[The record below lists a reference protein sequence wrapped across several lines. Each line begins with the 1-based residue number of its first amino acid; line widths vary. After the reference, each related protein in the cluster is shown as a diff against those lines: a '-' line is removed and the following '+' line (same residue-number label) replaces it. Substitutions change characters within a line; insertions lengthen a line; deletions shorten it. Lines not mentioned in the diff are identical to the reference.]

1 MRARTLSIALACW
14 LVAAWAPAQT
24 VQQLQQRLGAGKAAP
39 ATPTAPVARGA
50 DTQLVEKPWE
60 QITDQQLFDHGKTAL
75 GQNPSKWHHAETE
88 HFVIHFH
95 KRIDAQKVVRQA
107 EFYYDQVKKDLMV
120 EKDRFDR
127 KSHIFL
133 FEKEEE
139 WHQFVADAKFME
151 WAAGVSSR
159 SELYFLSRKGSGDF
173 AAGTLAHEM
182 THCIFYRFVPRRI
195 PMWLNEGF
203 AEFESGNAY
212 AKFKGIGGGNRGSGR
227 GGAAG
232 YPLQKLLAAKEYPKD
247 RNDVHEFY
255 RTSERLVRFLIT
267 KLDRN
272 RFVPLVMKI
281 ADGASLESAVLEI
294 HADKFKSFDEFVK
307 RYEKS

>member
-1 MRARTLSIALACW
+1 MALACW

-24 VQQLQQRLGAGKAAP
+24 IEQLQQRLSMGKAAP
-39 ATPTAPVARGA
+39 NAPVARGA
-50 DTQLVEKPWE
+50 DVQLVEKPWE
-60 QITDQQLFDHGKTAL
+60 QITDQQLFDPGKIAL
-75 GQNPSKWHHAETE
+75 GQNPSKWHHAETA

-95 KRIDAQKVVRQA
+95 KRIDAQKVARQA
-107 EFYYDQVKKDLMV
+107 EFYYEQVKKDLQV

-294 HADKFKSFDEFVK
+294 HADKFKTFDEFVK

>member
-1 MRARTLSIALACW
+1 MPARIISISLVCW
-14 LVAAWAPAQT
+14 LVAAWASAQT
-24 VQQLQQRLGAGKAAP
+24 LQQLQQRLNMGKAAP
-39 ATPTAPVARGA
+39 ATPNALAGRGA
-50 DTQLVEKPWE
+50 DVQLVEKPWE
-60 QITDQQLFDHGKTAL
+60 QITDQQLFEHGKTAL

-95 KRIDAQKVVRQA
+95 RRTDAQKVARQA
-107 EFYYDQVKKDLMV
+107 EFYYEQVKKDLQA

-133 FEKEEE
+133 FEKESEWQQFIADARLEE
-139 WHQFVADAKFME
+139 WF
-151 WAAGVSSR
+151 AGVSIR
-159 SELYFLSRKGSGDF
+159 SELFFHTRQHSGDF
-173 AAGTLAHEM
+173 ASNLLAHEM
-182 THCIFYRFVPRRI
+182 THCIFYRFVPKRI

-203 AEFESGNAY
+203 AEFESGAAY
-212 AKFKGIGGGNRGSGR
+212 ARFKGIGGGNRGSGR
-227 GGAAG
+227 SGQAD
-232 YPLQKLLAAKEYPKD
+232 YPLQKLLTAREYPKD
-247 RNDVHEFY
+247 RDDVREFY
-255 RTSERLVRFLIT
+255 RTSERLVRFLMT

-294 HADKFKSFDEFVK
+294 HADKFKTFDEFVK

>member
-1 MRARTLSIALACW
+1 MRARLLTVALLCW
-14 LVAAWAPAQT
+14 LATGGASAQT
-24 VQQLQQRLGAGKAAP
+24 LQQLQQRLGAGKAAP
-39 ATPTAPVARGA
+39 ALPIAPAGRGA
-50 DTQLVEKPWE
+50 DTPLVEKPWE
-60 QITDQQLFDHGKTAL
+60 QITDKQLFEHGKTAL
-75 GQNPSKWHHAETE
+75 GQNPAKWHHGETE

-95 KRIDAQKVVRQA
+95 KRIDAQKVARQA
-107 EFYYDQVKKDLMV
+107 EFYYDQVKKDLQV

-133 FEKEEE
+133 FERDEE
-139 WHQFVADAKFME
+139 WRQFVAEAKLME
-151 WAAGVSSR
+151 WSAGVAYR
-159 SELYFLSRKGSGDF
+159 SELYFLSRQGSGDF

-182 THCIFYRFVPRRI
+182 THCIFYRFVPKRI

-227 GGAAG
+227 RGAADF
-232 YPLQKLLAAKEYPKD
+232 PLEKLLATKEYPKD
-247 RNDVHEFY
+247 RQEVHEFY
-255 RTSERLVRFLIT
+255 RTSERLVRFLMT

>member
-1 MRARTLSIALACW
+1 M
-14 LVAAWAPAQT
+14 
-24 VQQLQQRLGAGKAAP
+24 GKAAP
-39 ATPTAPVARGA
+39 NAPAGRGA
-50 DTQLVEKPWE
+50 DVQLVEKPWE
-60 QITDQQLFDHGKTAL
+60 QITDQQLFEHGKTAL

-95 KRIDAQKVVRQA
+95 KRIDAQKVARQA
-107 EFYYDQVKKDLMV
+107 EFYYDQVKKDLLA

-133 FEKEEE
+133 FEKDAE

-151 WAAGVSSR
+151 WSAGVSYR
-159 SELYFLSRKGSGDF
+159 SELYFLSRQGSGDF

-232 YPLQKLLAAKEYPKD
+232 YPLQKLLTATEYPKEQE
-247 RNDVHEFY
+247 DVREFY
-255 RTSERLVRFLIT
+255 RTSERLLIT
-267 KLDRN
+267 KLDRS
-272 RFVPLVMKI
+272 RFVPLVIKI
-281 ADGASLESAVLEI
+281 ADGAKLETAVLEI
-294 HADKFKSFDEFVK
+294 YSDKFKSFDEFVK

>member
-1 MRARTLSIALACW
+1 MPVRLLSISLACW
-14 LVAAWAPAQT
+14 LVAAGASAQT
-24 VQQLQQRLGAGKAAP
+24 LQQLQQRLGTGKAAAP
-39 ATPTAPVARGA
+39 TPVAPVARGA
-50 DTQLVEKPWE
+50 DLQLVEKPWE
-60 QITDQQLFDHGKTAL
+60 QITDQKLFDHGKTAL
-75 GQNPSKWHHAETE
+75 GQNPSKWRHAETE
-88 HFVIHFH
+88 HFVIHYH

-107 EFYYDQVKKDLMV
+107 EFYYEQVKKDLQV

-133 FEKEEE
+133 FEKDAE

-151 WAAGVSSR
+151 WAAGVCSR

-212 AKFKGIGGGNRGSGR
+212 AKFKGIGGGSRGSGR
-227 GGAAG
+227 RGAAD
-232 YPLQKLLAAKEYPKD
+232 YPLQKLLAATDYPAD
-247 RNDVHEFY
+247 REEVHEFY
-255 RTSERLVRFLIT
+255 RTSERLVRFLMT

-281 ADGASLESAVLEI
+281 AEGASLESAVLEI

>member
-1 MRARTLSIALACW
+1 MSARILSILLACW
-14 LVAAWAPAQT
+14 LVAGLASAQT
-24 VQQLQQRLGAGKAAP
+24 LEQLQQRLSAGKAAP
-39 ATPTAPVARGA
+39 ALPGARGA
-50 DTQLVEKPWE
+50 DVPFVEKPWE
-60 QITDQQLFDHGKTAL
+60 QITDKQLFEHGKIAL
-75 GQNPSKWHHAETE
+75 GENPSKWHHAETE
-88 HFVIHFH
+88 HFVVHFH

-107 EFYYDQVKKDLMV
+107 EFYYEQVKKDLQV

-127 KSHIFL
+127 KSHVFL
-133 FEKEEE
+133 FEKDSE
-139 WHQFVADAKFME
+139 WHQFVADAKLME
-151 WAAGVSSR
+151 WSAGVSSR
-159 SELYFLSRKGSGDF
+159 SELYFLSRQGAGDF

-232 YPLQKLLAAKEYPKD
+232 YPLQKLLAATEYPTEQAAI
-247 RNDVHEFY
+247 HEFY
-255 RTSERLVRFLIT
+255 RTSERLVRFLVT

-272 RFVPLVMKI
+272 RFVPLVMKL
-281 ADGASLESAVLEI
+281 ADGVSLEKAVLEI
-294 HADKFKSFDEFVK
+294 YPDKFKSFDEFVK

>member
-1 MRARTLSIALACW
+1 MPARILSISLACW
-14 LVAAWAPAQT
+14 LVAAGAPAQT
-24 VQQLQQRLGAGKAAP
+24 LQQLQQRLGAGKAAP
-39 ATPTAPVARGA
+39 APPITPALRGA

-60 QITDQQLFDHGKTAL
+60 QISDQQLFEHGKTAL
-75 GQNPSKWHHAETE
+75 GQNPSKWRHAETE
-88 HFVIHFH
+88 HFVIHYH
-95 KRIDAQKVVRQA
+95 KRIDAQKVARQA
-107 EFYYDQVKKDLMV
+107 EFYYEQVKKDLMV

-133 FEKEEE
+133 FEKDEE
-139 WHQFVADAKFME
+139 WRQFVAEAKLME
-151 WAAGVSSR
+151 WSAGVSYR
-159 SELYFLSRKGSGDF
+159 SELYFLSRQGTGDF

-182 THCIFYRFVPRRI
+182 THCIFYRFVPKRI

-227 GGAAG
+227 RGAADF
-232 YPLQKLLAAKEYPKD
+232 PLQKLLAATEYPKD
-247 RNDVHEFY
+247 RQEVHEFY
-255 RTSERLVRFLIT
+255 RTSERLVRFLMT

-272 RFVPLVMKI
+272 RFVPLVMKL
-281 ADGASLESAVLEI
+281 ADGATLENAVLEI
-294 HADKFKSFDEFVK
+294 HPDKFKSFDEFVK